1 MTPETYPPVA
11 SLLRST
17 LQIINYYSDNAYRAD
32 LAGLTS
38 ELQRTIAAIET
49 RETMRKASGIPPGF
63 TSMH

>member
-49 RETMRKASGIPPGF
+49 EKP
-63 TSMH
+63 